1 MTIASFFTQHGR
13 RVAVIA
19 GATVLLHLLTLDW
32 LGANID
38 PLTHSTPPVQPRSI
52 VAQLR
57 LALPAPRPAMTVP
70 PAAKPAPKPASKP
83 ASKPAPKE
91 SPKPP
96 PEPIL
101 QPDTPKPE
109 PDEAADD
116 ADAVDNPDGTGD
128 GAPGG
133 AMSVTPKRKAAAKPV
148 AETPPPEP
156 PPAPVQAPVDAP
168 RHYRVSLPPAADFMY
183 DMQRTDANGKKWTA
197 VAAMSWQPNG
207 ASYKLTMEAGISMLV
222 TRVNLLVLTSEG
234 SIDDNGIAPLTST
247 EKRKGRAMT
256 ATHFNRDNSAI
267 TFSAS
272 EKSYPLV
279 PGAQDKATVPFQLA
293 GIGRADVNQ
302 FSGHIDMMVGE
313 DKDASM
319 YRFELVGEDEIDT
332 GVGRLVTWHLTRP
345 PKPGTYSSRLDVWLA
360 PSVGWYPVQIRNT
373 EGNGAVTTQTVSS
386 ITPR

>member
-1 MTIASFFTQHGR
+1 
-13 RVAVIA
+13 
-19 GATVLLHLLTLDW
+19 
-32 LGANID
+32 
-38 PLTHSTPPVQPRSI
+38 
-52 VAQLR
+52 
-57 LALPAPRPAMTVP
+57 
-70 PAAKPAPKPASKP
+70 
-83 ASKPAPKE
+83 
-91 SPKPP
+91 
-96 PEPIL
+96 
-101 QPDTPKPE
+101 
-109 PDEAADD
+109 
-116 ADAVDNPDGTGD
+116 
-128 GAPGG
+128 
-133 AMSVTPKRKAAAKPV
+133 
-148 AETPPPEP
+148 
-156 PPAPVQAPVDAP
+156 
-168 RHYRVSLPPAADFMY
+168 
-183 DMQRTDANGKKWTA
+183 
-197 VAAMSWQPNG
+197 
-207 ASYKLTMEAGISMLV
+207 
-222 TRVNLLVLTSEG
+222 
-234 SIDDNGIAPLTST
+234 
-247 EKRKGRAMT
+247 MT